1 MWYRTKWDCGF
12 YCERTHSSTNED
24 EYAVAPDQNGNTDCE
39 LTINDMMFNDL
50 FDIILPPSINKNNFE
65 RMERDCILES
75 NDISTDSE
83 DLYGMETQWI

>member
-1 MWYRTKWDCGF
+1 
-12 YCERTHSSTNED
+12 
-24 EYAVAPDQNGNTDCE
+24 
-39 LTINDMMFNDL
+39 MMFNDL

-83 DLYGMETQWI
+83 ALYGMETQWI